1 MTEQKGKVART
12 GIAQIRF
19 MPSGLMTPILDAIVD
34 ILVCFREA
42 CGRDVLMGDFI

>member
-1 MTEQKGKVART
+1 MGSKLGRT

-19 MPSGLMTPILDAIVD
+19 VTSSLMTPILDAIVD

-42 CGRDVLMGDFI
+42 CGRDVLVGDFV